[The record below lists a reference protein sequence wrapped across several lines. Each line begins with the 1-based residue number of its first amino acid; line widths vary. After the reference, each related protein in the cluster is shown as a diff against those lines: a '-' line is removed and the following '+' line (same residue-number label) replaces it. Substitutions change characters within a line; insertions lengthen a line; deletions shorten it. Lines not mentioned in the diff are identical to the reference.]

1 MAAGKLSP
9 RQKMIGMM
17 YLVLTALL
25 ALNVSKDILRSFVV
39 VNDGL
44 ENSEKTFHKDV
55 TNLYAKF
62 DEKKTIDPQRVIENW
77 KKAQQARKM
86 AQELGLYISGLKKN
100 IIRETEGF
108 KNKEEDTIRLA
119 FVDSKDNYDASTYI
133 MIGESEDGSTGE
145 ARKLKD
151 RLNKYRKDMLALL
164 PPEDQKQINFTIDT
178 EDPKNPE
185 EEEERTWEMNNF
197 YHAPLAASVTL
208 LSKIE
213 ADVKSAEVAVVD
225 ALLKNVDADVI
236 PFDTVSARIVAQSN
250 YVLLGEEY
258 KADIFLAAFN
268 KTLKPQVFIGDYN
281 TQAGKFNGGFDSVN
295 VAGGIGKYSVEAS
308 SEGMKKYS
316 GVIKMKTPKGKVMEF
331 PFESEYIVARPAL
344 TVSAIKMNVMYPGV
358 VNPIS
363 VSVPGIPNEKIKV
376 SINNGTLINKG
387 KGEYEVTGL
396 TAGEA
401 IISVTAT
408 MDDGTTRSM
417 GTSKYRVKTPPK
429 PYPFCNKGT
438 PDNTRVVAG
447 DVSGAPGLGCSY
459 GSDFPFDAKG
469 KVLSYNITVTGPT
482 GIVLDYVSP
491 NSNMFPDQ
499 VTRVMKNLRK
509 GMKVYFSDIYAI
521 GVDGKKVKLAD
532 LNIVIK

>member
-86 AQELGLYISGLKKN
+86 AEELGQYITGLKKN

-151 RLNKYRKDMLALL
+151 RLIKYRKDMLALL

-197 YHAPLAASVTL
+197 YHAPLAASITL

-268 KTLKPQVFIGDYN
+268 KTLKPQVFVGDYN

-295 VAGGIGKYSVEAS
+295 VAGGIGKYSVGTS

-344 TVSAIKMNVMYPGV
+344 TVSADKMNVLYAGLT
-358 VNPIS
+358 NPIS
-363 VSVPGIPNEKIKV
+363 VSVPGIPNEKLRV
-376 SINNGTLINKG
+376 SITNGILTSKG
-387 KGEYEVTGL
+387 GGHYDVSGL
-396 TAGEA
+396 NLGFSDV
-401 IISVTAT
+401 SVTAT
-408 MDDGTTRSM
+408 MDDGSTRSM
-417 GTSKYRVKTPPK
+417 GTIKYRVKQIPK
-429 PYPFCNKGT
+429 PIVFCGSAT
-438 PDNTRVVAG
+438 TENTRVTPNEMKAA
-447 DVSGAPGLGCSY
+447 SGVGCKY
-459 GSDFPFDAKG
+459 GNDFPFDVQA
-469 KVLSYNITVTGPT
+469 KVLSFNITIQSNSGIIYDHASPT
-482 GIVLDYVSP
+482 T
-491 NSNMFPDQ
+491 NMFNDADKRAMQ
-499 VTRVMKNLRK
+499 NLRK
-509 GMKVYFSDIYAI
+509 GMKVYLSDMFAI
-521 GVDGKKVKLAD
+521 GADGKKVKLAD
-532 LNIVIK
+532 MTITIK

>member
-77 KKAQQARKM
+77 KKAQLARKM
-86 AQELGLYISGLKKN
+86 AQELGQYISGLKKN

-151 RLNKYRKDMLALL
+151 RLNKYRQDMLALL

-250 YVLLGEEY
+250 YVLLGEDY
-258 KADIFLAAFN
+258 QADIFLAAFN
-268 KTLKPQVFIGDYN
+268 KTLKPQVFVGDYN

-295 VAGGIGKYSVEAS
+295 VAGGIGKYSVKAS

-344 TVSAIKMNVMYPGV
+344 TVSATQTNVMYAGL

-363 VSVPGIPNEKIKV
+363 VSVPGIPNEKLNI
-376 SINNGTLINKG
+376 SINNGTLVKKG
-387 KGEYEVTGL
+387 NGL
-396 TAGEA
+396 YDVIGPKIGTADV
-401 IISVTAT
+401 SVTAK

-417 GTSKYRVKTPPK
+417 GTMKFRVKRLPVPVASFAGISTSSGKKSASELGGALGLVLTYPPD
-429 PYPFCNKGT
+429 FEF
-438 PDNTRVVAG
+438 NTRPTLKSYEMTTIVNGVVVTKKYFSPSIDETMRTALRG
-447 DVSGAPGLGCSY
+447 MRRGSILIVENIKAVGADG
-459 GSDFPFDAKG
+459 
-469 KVLSYNITVTGPT
+469 VE
-482 GIVLDYVSP
+482 VSP
-491 NSNMFPDQ
+491 NSI
-499 VTRVMKNLRK
+499 TI
-509 GMKVYFSDIYAI
+509 KV
-521 GVDGKKVKLAD
+521 
-532 LNIVIK
+532 N